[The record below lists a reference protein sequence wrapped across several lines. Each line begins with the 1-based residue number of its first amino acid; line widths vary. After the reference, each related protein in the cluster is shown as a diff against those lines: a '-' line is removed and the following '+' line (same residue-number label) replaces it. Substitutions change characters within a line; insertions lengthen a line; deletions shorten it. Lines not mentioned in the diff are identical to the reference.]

1 MGSNIVRR
9 LIKKGH
15 EGVVFDRSPKAV
27 NELVKEKA
35 KRGCLARGPG
45 EQAREAARDLAHG
58 SRRVR
63 RRPLR
68 PASTNRY
75 RRRCLRPPCTSA
87 SVAWRSRLCQ

>member
-35 KRGCLARGPG
+35 NGAASLA
-45 EQAREAARDLAHG
+45 DLVSKLAKPRAIWLMAPAG
-58 SRRVR
+58 SVDDH
-63 RRPLR
+63 
-68 PASTNRY
+68 
-75 RRRCLRPPCTSA
+75 
-87 SVAWRSRLCQ
+87 